1 MSLFVDR
8 ILSVFDNA
16 ISLRGNGHMSNWQT
30 ELRDAIGEFTQD
42 MEALVDE
49 ISRDAMGALDRFV
62 ELSDNFVEEVTNT
75 ILHEFET
82 PSPLVMPLVTPITNF
97 LDRDLE
103 ELLNSL
109 LGPFID
115 SSMEDFNSPNSS
127 MPQAHALCENC
138 ENYHGQSYGGTPLV
152 CGMHPYGPDLTQ
164 TECGD
169 RAIKPTELKADDR
182 SSFPPDWWNS

>member
-1 MSLFVDR
+1 M
-8 ILSVFDNA
+8 
-16 ISLRGNGHMSNWQT
+16 NWQT
-30 ELRDAIGEFTQD
+30 ELRDAIDGFTQD

-62 ELSDNFVEEVTNT
+62 ELSDDFVEDVTNT
-75 ILHEFET
+75 IRHEFET
-82 PSPLVMPLVTPITNF
+82 PSPLVMPLVTPIVNF

-109 LGPFID
+109 LSPFID
-115 SSMEDFNSPNSS
+115 LSMEDFNSPNLSI
-127 MPQAHALCENC
+127 PIHALCENC

-152 CGMHPYGPDLTQ
+152 CGMHPYGPDLAQ

-169 RAIKPTELKADDR
+169 RSIKPTELKAEDR
-182 SSFPPDWWNS
+182 SNFPPGWWNS

>member
-1 MSLFVDR
+1 
-8 ILSVFDNA
+8 
-16 ISLRGNGHMSNWQT
+16 MSNWQT

-152 CGMHPYGPDLTQ
+152 CGMHPYGPDAIQ

>member
-1 MSLFVDR
+1 M
-8 ILSVFDNA
+8 
-16 ISLRGNGHMSNWQT
+16 NWQT

-42 MEALVDE
+42 VEALVGE

-62 ELSDNFVEEVTNT
+62 ELSDDFVEDMTNA

-82 PSPLVMPLVTPITNF
+82 QTPIANF

-103 ELLNSL
+103 ELLNSFL
-109 LGPFID
+109 RPFID
-115 SSMEDFNSPNSS
+115 LSMEDFNSPNSS
-127 MPQAHALCENC
+127 MPVHALCENC

-152 CGMHPYGPDLTQ
+152 CGMHPYGPDLAQ
-164 TECGD
+164 AECSD
-169 RAIKPTELKADDR
+169 RFIKPTQSKVEEDR